1 MGKTISYFGPEM
13 FCRAGRLAMIRG
25 VTAVSPIAIAL
36 FAGPNRLPPEAVSE
50 ADAEVQGNTTSWN
63 KLY

>member
-1 MGKTISYFGPEM
+1 
-13 FCRAGRLAMIRG
+13 MIRG

-50 ADAEVQGNTTSWN
+50 ADAEVQGNAKFGS
-63 KLY
+63 

>member
-1 MGKTISYFGPEM
+1 
-13 FCRAGRLAMIRG
+13 MIRG

-50 ADAEVQGNTTSWN
+50 ADAEVQGITKFNFEYF
-63 KLY
+63 KQFLIFLHIRHLYIVII